1 MKTLANAF
9 IMSLAAAAAEAH
21 PAQQLHVDL
30 PARQLHPL
38 LVTIG
43 VVIVWAISV
52 VAVEKIATR
61 RRRLSV

>member
-1 MKTLANAF
+1 VKTLANAF
-9 IMSLAAAAAEAH
+9 IMSLAAAAEAH

-30 PARQLHPL
+30 PAQQLHPL